1 MYKITNAIYIYINN
15 KKMQHTYIKYK
26 IKKKKKTNAT

>member
-1 MYKITNAIYIYINN
+1 MNKITNAIYIYIYKI

-26 IKKKKKTNAT
+26 INAT